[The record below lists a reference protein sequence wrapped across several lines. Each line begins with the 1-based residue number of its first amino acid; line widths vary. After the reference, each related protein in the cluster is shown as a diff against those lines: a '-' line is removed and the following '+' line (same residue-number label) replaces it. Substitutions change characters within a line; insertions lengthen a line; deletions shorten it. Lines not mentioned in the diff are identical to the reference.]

1 MKPIKTILCAVDF
14 SEATTPVSNY
24 ATTLAK
30 ALGAEVHVLY
40 VAPDLERYNLFEV
53 PSRDIETFVNNIIE
67 GAEKSMAKC
76 LDTEFAD
83 VSGKG
88 VVRMGY
94 APQKIL
100 EYAEEAGVDAIV
112 IGSHGRRGVD
122 RIVFG
127 SVAEKV
133 IKQSN
138 VPVLTVPIRSRS
150 S

>member
-24 ATTLAK
+24 ATALAK
-30 ALGAEVHVLY
+30 ALDADIHVLY

-53 PSRDIETFVNNIIE
+53 PSRDINSFVNNIIE

-76 LDTEFAD
+76 VDTEFSD
-83 VSGKG
+83 VSAKG

-94 APQKIL
+94 APQQIL
-100 EYAEEAGVDAIV
+100 EYAEESGADAIV

-133 IKQSN
+133 VKQSS
-138 VPVLTVPIRSRS
+138 VPVLTIPIRSQS